1 MCQPNRVPKL
11 LPVVLVLGAL
21 LWMFTMTGGRDIFV
35 NEMLSEAYDSHAE
48 HLLRGDPGV
57 DPDASRHESL
67 IVGDKVRMYFGP
79 FPAFVRIPLNFIYPS
94 GRGCWSRLSGLCA
107 GMVALAAFAG
117 LIRTALRSSHLPRAG
132 CPG

>member
-79 FPAFVRIPLNFIYPS
+79 FPAFVRIPLNFI
-94 GRGCWSRLSGLCA
+94 
-107 GMVALAAFAG
+107 
-117 LIRTALRSSHLPRAG
+117 
-132 CPG
+132 